1 MDVTKAQGEDLDLDF
16 KLIYLEFPVPWLEDD
31 QHLDLTNA
39 HSDLQVVLRLEEDW
53 AEDWH

>member
-16 KLIYLEFPVPWLEDD
+16 KLIYLEFPVPWLEED